1 MPRRLGLIEQISG
14 VIEQIPGRGS
24 ERLSGIG
31 PMMWEREMALSS
43 SNISPTCRANEADV
57 RSALQT

>member
-1 MPRRLGLIEQISG
+1 
-14 VIEQIPGRGS
+14 
-24 ERLSGIG
+24 
-31 PMMWEREMALSS
+31 MALSS

>member
-1 MPRRLGLIEQISG
+1 
-14 VIEQIPGRGS
+14 
-24 ERLSGIG
+24 
-31 PMMWEREMALSS
+31 MMWEREMALAS